1 MPQNQP
7 MQQPPA
13 MISTKDLMYIS
24 DMLSWNLNAFKKA
37 NFYANQ
43 CQTSEIKDAL
53 NKAGQMH
60 QNHYQRILQQLNTQS
75 PQQPL
80 N

>member
-13 MISTKDLMYIS
+13 MISSKDLMYIS

-37 NFYANQ
+37 SFYADQ
-43 CQTSEIKDAL
+43 CQTPEIKDAL

-60 QNHYQRILQQLNTQS
+60 QNHYQRILQQLNTQR
-75 PQQPL
+75 PL